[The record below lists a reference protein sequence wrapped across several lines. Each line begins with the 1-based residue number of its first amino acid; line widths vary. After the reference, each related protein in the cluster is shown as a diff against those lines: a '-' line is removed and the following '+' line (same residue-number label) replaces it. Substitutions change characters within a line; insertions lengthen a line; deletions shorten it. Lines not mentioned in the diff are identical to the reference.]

1 MAWTV
6 GGSNFSGSEKFSLH
20 RTCPQMSPETH
31 ATSSTSDNGAHCMA
45 LKTHLHLAIGLRMS
59 RNVDCVWNVMVQAQK
74 PVFIF
79 RRNGPVLL
87 NKPGRQFSRLL
98 AAEVCASAVIMLD
111 TPCSEV
117 AWRVLATHSMRQ
129 FPLHFPSRASP
140 SAIQFQLESTSIPP
154 VCQPWHGMGD
164 LYLYEELILSLQDA
178 LMLSIR
184 TEHPSD
190 HFKIC
195 CVLPITECIQ
205 EGVNLSL
212 RCEGTAA
219 LKLCGLLDIK
229 RVHTRH
235 WHATSKLCT
244 LPAAVK

>member
-1 MAWTV
+1 MANYYGLDGRRFKLQWEREI
-6 GGSNFSGSEKFSLH
+6 FSSPYLSRWALRPTQPPLH
-20 RTCPQMSPETH
+20 RITELIAWCWKPTR
-31 ATSSTSDNGAHCMA
+31 
-45 LKTHLHLAIGLRMS
+45 LRMS
-59 RNVDCVWNVMVQAQK
+59 RNVDCVLNVMEHVQK
-74 PVFIF
+74 PVFVF
-79 RRNGPVLL
+79 RRNGRVNL
-87 NKPGRQFSRLL
+87 NKRGRQFSRLL
-98 AAEVCASAVIMLD
+98 AAEVCASAVVMLD

-140 SAIQFQLESTSIPP
+140 CAIQFQLESTSIPP
-154 VCQPWHGMGD
+154 LCQSWHVMGD
-164 LYLYEELILSLQDA
+164 LYLYEDFIWPLQDA
-178 LMLSIR
+178 LMLPIR
-184 TEHPSD
+184 TEDPSD

-195 CVLPITECIQ
+195 SALTVTGCIQ
-205 EGVNLSL
+205 EGVNPSL